1 MGSGKGARVKALPTV
16 TAVII
21 TYARPKEIRRTL
33 SGLWENLYYSGD
45 FRFLIADDK
54 TPGNYLQEIEKW
66 FRGNIPGEIQTI
78 STLSN
83 GGWGANANHALDFAQ
98 NNVLLFLED
107 DYILKSP
114 IDITPYVALL
124 MAHEGIGL
132 VRLDGIGGH
141 KIVAH
146 VNETD
151 ISDYLP
157 DYRQGMGLQ
166 GKLNYFL
173 ADRTS
178 RETWLYSNR
187 PHLKHSRFHNFYG
200 EYPVGLKL
208 GATEESFAHAVK
220 DKMALPGA
228 PAIAIP
234 LDATG
239 WWDHIGQSYQHSELD
254 REHKA

>member
-1 MGSGKGARVKALPTV
+1 MKALPTV

-21 TYARPKEIRRTL
+21 TYNRPKEIRRTL
-33 SGLWENLYYSGD
+33 SGLWENLYYNGA
-45 FRFLIADDK
+45 FRFLIADDH
-54 TPGNYLQEIEKW
+54 TPGNYLSELEKW
-66 FRGNIPGEIQTI
+66 FRGNIPGEIE
-78 STLSN
+78 TLSTPAN
-83 GGWGANANHALDFAQ
+83 AGWGANANYALAHVKDDI
-98 NNVLLFLED
+98 VLFLED
-107 DYILKSP
+107 DYVLKSP
-114 IDITPYVALL
+114 IDITPYAALL

-151 ISDYLP
+151 ISDYAP

-187 PHLKHSRFHNFYG
+187 PHLKHRRFHGFYG
-200 EYPVGLKL
+200 EYPQGLKL
-208 GATEESFAHAVK
+208 GATEEYFAHKVK
-220 DKMALPGA
+220 DNMSLPAA

-239 WWDHIGQSYQHSELD
+239 WWDHIGVSYQHSELD
-254 REHKA
+254 REYKS